1 MISNNEKEPDNTP
14 RQISSEEHRIQ
25 SSSWS
30 NELDLIVNCIGY
42 SVGLGNLWRF
52 PFVAYKNGGGEMKN
66 ILLFLDLCLFFNT
79 FICENYRNNRQ
90 LVYSE
95 LGCNKNSF

>member
-1 MISNNEKEPDNTP
+1 MSSNDEKEPDNTS
-14 RQISSEEHRIQ
+14 RQISSEETRIQ

-52 PFVAYKNGGGEMKN
+52 PFVAYKNGGGEIKN
-66 ILLFLDLCLFFNT
+66 IFFI
-79 FICENYRNNRQ
+79 F
-90 LVYSE
+90 
-95 LGCNKNSF
+95 F